1 MNTTETTVEAPLVF
15 TDSAARKVKNLIAEE
30 GDDSLNLR
38 VFISGGGCS
47 GNQYGMTLENEV
59 RPSDFIFEQHGVK
72 LVMDDVSIDYMRGSV
87 IDYVEDVMGSG
98 FKIDNPQA
106 TATCGCGHSF
116 QTGSGPSAESGSPA
130 AGGGC
135 C

>member
-1 MNTTETTVEAPLVF
+1 MQIQTEDITLT
-15 TDSAARKVKNLIAEE
+15 SAAAEAVQDMLSKRDL
-30 GDDSLNLR
+30 GDDHALR

-47 GNQYGMTLENEV
+47 GNQYGMTIENEI

-98 FKIDNPQA
+98 FKIDNPLA

-116 QTGSGPSAESGSPA
+116 QTGSGPSAEGGTPA